1 MSNLVTLYYVAGF
14 EVVARGCCATGTV
27 EIDFL
32 CNELSPFTC
41 PDASKYLFFDSVH
54 LTQKAYEII
63 SNVFLTRDVP
73 QLL

>member
-1 MSNLVTLYYVAGF
+1 MSNLVMLYYISGL
-14 EVVARGCCATGTV
+14 EVIDKGCCGTGSLEV
-27 EIDFL
+27 GFL